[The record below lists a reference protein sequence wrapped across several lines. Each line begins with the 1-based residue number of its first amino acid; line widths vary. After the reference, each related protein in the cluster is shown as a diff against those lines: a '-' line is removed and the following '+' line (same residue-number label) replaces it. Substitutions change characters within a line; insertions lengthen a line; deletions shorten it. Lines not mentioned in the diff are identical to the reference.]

1 VRPAIFTSE
10 QRGQEVPDI
19 PQVALQQDVD
29 GFKKPPIYGY
39 MRAYEGTPEAEI
51 TRDELRMFRW
61 AQVEGYD
68 LAVIYQEEQE
78 GSIAV
83 LTDLIRELKVNGD
96 AAVVVPSMEHF
107 GTSRV
112 LREHLAAYLVHSADV
127 DVHEASDR

>member
-1 VRPAIFTSE
+1 MK
-10 QRGQEVPDI
+10 Q
-19 PQVALQQDVD
+19 
-29 GFKKPPIYGY
+29 PIYGY
-39 MRAYEGTPEAEI
+39 MRAYEGTPEEEI
-51 TRDELRMFRW
+51 MKDELRLFRW

-83 LTDLIRELKVNGD
+83 LTDLIRELKLNGD

-112 LREHLAAYLVHSADV
+112 LQEHLSAHLVHCADV
-127 DVHEASDR
+127 DVHEASDQ